1 MREQASAFTISS
13 PLKTNQDHLTLGR
26 FATIALVGRYQ
37 TPGVAEAVSQI
48 AAFLGAANRRVILE
62 SETAKATGLRDIE
75 SASIP
80 ELGACAD
87 LAIVLGGDGTMLG
100 VARELAP
107 FNVPLVGINHG
118 RLGFI
123 TDVALRAW
131 REALG
136 PILQGEFEIEHRQ
149 LLCARVLRG
158 TSSVFSALALND
170 VVVGRSSGS
179 RMIELDVAV
188 NEQFMYT
195 QRADGLII
203 STPTGSTAY
212 SLSANGPI
220 LHPQLQGIVLV
231 PVAPQALGSRPIV
244 LPDDSVIRIQMRDA
258 SETRVH
264 CDMQTFADLQDEDQ
278 VEVRRAEHA
287 IRFVHPRG
295 YSYFDTLRRKLNWQ
309 ALPTMGHSSEPRT

>member
-1 MREQASAFTISS
+1 MHSKSA
-13 PLKTNQDHLTLGR
+13 LGR

-48 AAFLGAANRRVILE
+48 ASFLRSAGRKVILE
-62 SETAKATGLRDIE
+62 SETAKATGLGDIE
-75 SASIP
+75 AASIP
-80 ELGACAD
+80 ELGAYAD

-131 REALG
+131 REALE
-136 PILQGEFEIEHRQ
+136 PILNGDFDIEHRQ
-149 LLCARVLRG
+149 LLCARILRG
-158 TSSVFSALALND
+158 STTVFSALALND

-179 RMIELDVAV
+179 RMIELDVSV
-188 NEQFMYT
+188 NDLFMYT

-220 LHPQLQGIVLV
+220 LHPQLKGMVLV

-244 LPDDSVIRIQMRDA
+244 LPEDSVIRIQMRDA

-264 CDMQTFADLQDEDQ
+264 CDMQTFADLQDEDR
-278 VEVRRAEHA
+278 VEVRRADHS
-287 IRFVHPRG
+287 IRFVHPPG

-309 ALPTMGHSSEPRT
+309 ALPSMGGSNDPRL